1 MKPLLGLAEQRFLF
15 AETWEGRREIHPPAG
30 ILALQRVAKVEG
42 PSARQGSF
50 TMTKGEG
57 CNVVAHLGKKADVPQ
72 TGTP

>member
-15 AETWEGRREIHPPAG
+15 AETWEGRREIYPSAG
-30 ILALQRVAKVEG
+30 ILALRRAAKMEG

-57 CNVVAHLGKKADVPQ
+57 CNVVVHLRKKADVPQ
-72 TGTP
+72 IGTP